1 MPNHCY
7 NQLWIYGPQ
16 EEVLKFKTTA
26 GLDKQPAELN
36 FAAFVPYPER
46 WAQMDA
52 EMRPIYEMRG
62 DEYKAAMAAYEAKW
76 GTRQDGYNSGGYDWC
91 CDHWGT
97 KWNAYEVAVV
107 EWSRMT
113 VVLFQTAWSPPLS
126 VFDAM
131 AAAFPSLD
139 LELQFSEAG
148 CRLHGYRCRVAE
160 EGASREYG
168 EEWTA
173 YDGMLGG

>member
-36 FAAFVPYPER
+36 FSAFVPYPEK

-52 EMRPIYEMRG
+52 EMRPIYELCG
-62 DEYKAAMAAYEAKW
+62 NEYMTAMAAYEAKW
-76 GTRQDGYNSGGYDWC
+76 GTKQDGYDWC

-107 EWSRMT
+107 EWCGMT
-113 VVLFQTAWSPPLS
+113 VVLFKTAWSPPLP
-126 VFDAM
+126 VLDAM
-131 AAAFPSLD
+131 AAAFPALD
-139 LELQFSEAG
+139 LELQWSEMG
-148 CRLHGYRCRVAE
+148 CRIHGYRRRVT
-160 EGASREYG
+160 ASREYG
-168 EEWTA
+168 EEWTT